1 MTITFQTD
9 IAGAMEIRKSVWAM
23 MGKDGDAKPL
33 IDAIDAAIRA
43 ENEREKE
50 ALESL

>member
-1 MTITFQTD
+1 MTITFRTD
-9 IAGAMEIRKSVWAM
+9 IAGAVDLRQYVLWGFDDNKSAR
-23 MGKDGDAKPL
+23 PL

-50 ALESL
+50 ALES